1 MVRTVGSRGPKTM
14 EAIRAAG
21 LRLIRQHGYEAITL
35 RQLGQEVGIQPG
47 SMYNYIQSKQELLFI
62 LIRDHMVALSDE
74 VSVALEGAADPLD
87 RLRRF
92 IRFHVSYHI
101 RRTDEVFIGGSE
113 LRSLEGENRAA
124 ILAMRRDYERLL
136 VAILEDG
143 MAAGQF
149 KRTDPPVT
157 AYAILAM
164 LTGVCT
170 WYNPAGRMG
179 EEELIRL
186 HQDMILGGVLA

>member
-14 EAIRAAG
+14 EAIRTAG
-21 LRLIRQHGYEAITL
+21 LRLIHQHGYEAITL
-35 RQLGQEVGIQPG
+35 RQLGNEVGIQPG

-62 LIRDHMVALSDE
+62 LIRDHMVALSAE
-74 VSVALEGAADPLD
+74 VAAALEGATDPLD
-87 RLRRF
+87 RLKRF
-92 IRFHVSYHI
+92 MRFHVSYHI
-101 RRTDEVFIGGSE
+101 RRTAEVFIGSSE
-113 LRSLEGENRAA
+113 LRSLEDGNREV

-136 VAILEDG
+136 VTILEDG
-143 MAAGQF
+143 MTQGTF

-179 EEELIRL
+179 EEELIGL
-186 HQDMILGGVLA
+186 HQDLILGGVLA